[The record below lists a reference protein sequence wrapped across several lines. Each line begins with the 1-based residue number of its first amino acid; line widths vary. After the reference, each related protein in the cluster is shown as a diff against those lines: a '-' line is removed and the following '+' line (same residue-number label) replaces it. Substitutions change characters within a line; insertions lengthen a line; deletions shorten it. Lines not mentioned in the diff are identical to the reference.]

1 MRTPNDGAGSGISRR
16 QILRR
21 GAYGLGGLALA
32 PILAACGGEDAPP
45 ATTGT
50 TGATGVTGAS
60 PTGATGFDWAS
71 QSQHGTVTWANWPLY
86 IDKEK
91 IDGSKQSPTL
101 LAFTDQ
107 TGIEVTYDEVIPE
120 YASFF
125 AKIQP
130 VLAAGQ
136 TLDYDVL
143 TMGFPRWLP
152 TMQDLGYLTPLDQDR
167 LENFYA
173 HAGPAMQAR
182 PYDPDNIWSVP
193 YQSGITGIGYDPEL
207 TGREITT
214 FEDLF
219 DPAFAGMVGMFG
231 DTEDLPNF
239 TMVGMGIDPPTST
252 PDDWQTA
259 ADKLIAQRD
268 AGIVRK
274 YYDTSYSNELR
285 SGNLAITMAWSAD
298 ILIANLEGFENL
310 RFVVPQEGALLWTD
324 SLCIPVGAA
333 NPVDAMVLMDFLYVP
348 ENAARLTAYIQ
359 NVCPVPEAQQVLI
372 DQGLEDVA
380 NNPLVFPTDEMF
392 GLLHSHRV
400 LTQEEQQQ
408 WDAIFR
414 PIYQS

>member
-16 QILRR
+16 TILRR

-32 PILAACGGEDAPP
+32 PILAACGGDDAPP
-45 ATTGT
+45 ASTGG
-50 TGATGVTGAS
+50 TGATGAATG

-71 QSQHGTVTWANWPLY
+71 QSQHDTVTWANWPLY

-107 TGIEVTYDEVIPE
+107 TGIEVVYDEVIPE

-130 VLAAGQ
+130 VLGAGQ
-136 TLDYDVL
+136 STGYDVI

-152 TMQDLGYLTPLDQDR
+152 TMQDLGYLVPLDQER
-167 LENFYA
+167 LQNFYA
-173 HAGPAMQAR
+173 HAGPAMLAR
-182 PYDPDNIWSVP
+182 AYDPDNRWSVP

-239 TMVGMGIDPPTST
+239 TMVGLGIDPPTST
-252 PDDWQTA
+252 PEDWQTA
-259 ADKLIAQRD
+259 ADKLIEQRD

-285 SGNLAITMAWSAD
+285 NGNLAISMAWSAD

-324 SLCIPVGAA
+324 SLCIPVGAE
-333 NPVDAMVLMDFLYVP
+333 NPVDAMVLMDFLYEP

-372 DQGLEDVA
+372 EQGLEDVA
-380 NNPLVFPTDEMF
+380 NNPLVFPTEEMF
-392 GLLHSHRV
+392 AALHSHRV